1 MLTWCRLRV
10 SGADC
15 LPTAGPA
22 LLVADHDSYWDP
34 IAIAVAAR
42 HRRQIRALSKSTL
55 WKTRAVAALMDGM
68 GHIPVT
74 RGASN
79 EQALAAAVAELGRGA
94 CIGVFPEGTRSLG
107 RRLRARSGIGRL
119 ARAVPDAVVVCARV
133 NGSTEV
139 VRIPHRPRIEVEF
152 FHPRGGQIGP
162 EESPA
167 AFAERLVGELREHA
181 PREIPGRRRTA
192 AKHRARHGVEG

>member
-1 MLTWCRLRV
+1 MLTWCRLQV

-15 LPTAGPA
+15 LPTAGPV

-42 HRRQIRALSKSTL
+42 HHRQIRALSKSTL
-55 WKTRAVAALMDGM
+55 WKTRAGAALMDGM

-74 RGASN
+74 RGANN
-79 EQALAAAVAELGRGA
+79 EQALAAAVAELGRDA

-119 ARAVPDAVVVCARV
+119 ARAVPDAVVVCVRV

-162 EESPA
+162 EESPG

-192 AKHRARHGVEG
+192 AKHRARLAG